1 MKLYEYIETYIKNKE
16 NTNLK
21 IIYQYFDSLII
32 FLNKIK
38 NNNSNIFNYDKEL
51 KTQDFINAVH
61 LEYNNFYTEFIKFLN
76 FTGKFDDLNNNLM
89 LNLNNYLINNLNFK
103 EKEEIYNQ
111 YIYNSNVETLN
122 KNLNSTIAIGDIH
135 GDFLTIL
142 NILSDF
148 DNLTDIKNIILLG
161 DIFDCFNNGVN
172 ICYQDLKEVNY
183 DKTYEIIS
191 FASFFQI
198 ILMFG
203 LFYLMFYKNI
213 KIYWVLGNH
222 DINYGFLYFYSLIFY
237 LYELDHFYNH
247 INKEN
252 GERIEDENINLIIST
267 NIKYN
272 DYYFVHEPDKKV
284 LKNDYVYLTIY
295 KCMIFLFK
303 FQNIQCQKQFIKLY
317 DIYNQNKDKKDTI
330 KYKKLNSYLNPI
342 IPEINKIEDFH
353 YNFEINYDE
362 TKKNILFLMNY
373 FTMLKQATKDQKT
386 TDKIYYFH
394 ILAYTDNKTDEIEYL
409 DIKIMHKFEFS
420 LDNFNFLF
428 ILSENDKIIKDIK
441 EDEELKYIN
450 ISSSLNNVIVP
461 SDNLEIQF
469 IKLMKI
475 MNDDNYKNKIFNDK
489 KIKFDFKNLDDFIN
503 NFCLNC
509 KGEYFKTTFKKIPY
523 NPKIDANK
531 LIIYICNYIE
541 QCSNEKTKTNKE
553 NKKLNK
559 MEYSMLTNLFIKE
572 KNKKDYELLKPY
584 LCFIYGNHEIYN
596 NRENIIYNV
605 KNQIFNF
612 INLKPLIYGHLNN
625 ITHTHKIINLSQY
638 LLFPGEIKNYDYKTF
653 IDIIIKQL
661 LNFEIL
667 DLKNKC
673 LDNTT
678 SYFKINEAKK
688 SYIDIMKKNLLSCEY
703 RNKEDIIKLKER
715 IKEIHKS
722 KTMTNKDYNTIFN
735 IFDSYDIYYFYDT
748 KLKKQY
754 INHNNNML
762 KYWMSTI
769 IKIEFINS
777 RDIIFY

>member
-1 MKLYEYIETYIKNKE
+1 
-16 NTNLK
+16 
-21 IIYQYFDSLII
+21 
-32 FLNKIK
+32 
-38 NNNSNIFNYDKEL
+38 
-51 KTQDFINAVH
+51 
-61 LEYNNFYTEFIKFLN
+61 
-76 FTGKFDDLNNNLM
+76 M
-89 LNLNNYLINNLNFK
+89 L
-103 EKEEIYNQ
+103 
-111 YIYNSNVETLN
+111 
-122 KNLNSTIAIGDIH
+122 
-135 GDFLTIL
+135 
-142 NILSDF
+142 
-148 DNLTDIKNIILLG
+148 
-161 DIFDCFNNGVN
+161 
-172 ICYQDLKEVNY
+172 
-183 DKTYEIIS
+183 
-191 FASFFQI
+191 
-198 ILMFG
+198 
-203 LFYLMFYKNI
+203 
-213 KIYWVLGNH
+213 
-222 DINYGFLYFYSLIFY
+222 LYFHSLIFY
-237 LYELDHFYNH
+237 LYGLDHFYNH
-247 INKEN
+247 INKIN
-252 GERIEDENINLIIST
+252 GEIINDENINLIIST

-330 KYKKLNSYLNPI
+330 KHKKLNSYLNPI
-342 IPEINKIEDFH
+342 MPEINKINDFH

-394 ILAYTDNKTDEIEYL
+394 ILAYTDNKIDEIEYL

-461 SDNLEIQF
+461 FDNLETQF
-469 IKLMKI
+469 NKLMKI

-489 KIKFDFKNLDDFIN
+489 KIKFDFRNLDDFIN

-509 KGEYFKTTFKKIPY
+509 KGEYFKGSFTSKTFNIKIINKTKIINFIYKKINQY
-523 NPKIDANK
+523 
-531 LIIYICNYIE
+531 
-541 QCSNEKTKTNKE
+541 SNEKTKTNKE

-559 MEYSMLTNLFIKE
+559 LEYSLLTNLFIEE

-584 LCFIYGNHEIYN
+584 LCFICGNQEIYKN
-596 NRENIIYNV
+596 KKEEIYSI
-605 KNQIFNF
+605 KNQEIKFNK
-612 INLKPLIYGHLNN
+612 LKPLIYGHLNN
-625 ITHTHKIINLSQY
+625 ITYINQKINLSQY
-638 LLFPGEIKNYDYKTF
+638 LIFPDEIKNYDYCEFNEKIKF
-653 IDIIIKQL
+653 LLNSNIIK
-661 LNFEIL
+661 
-667 DLKNKC
+667 DDDYC

-678 SYFKINEAKK
+678 SYFKINESKK
-688 SYIDIMKKNLLSCEY
+688 SYINMMKKNLLSCEY

-715 IKEIHKS
+715 IKEIRKS

-735 IFDSYDIYYFYDT
+735 IFDSYDIYYFYNT

-762 KYWMSTI
+762 KYWVSTI

-777 RDIIFY
+777 KDIIFY

>member
-1 MKLYEYIETYIKNKE
+1 MKLYEYIETYFKNKE

-51 KTQDFINAVH
+51 KTPDFINTVH
-61 LEYNNFYTEFIKFLN
+61 LEYNNFYIDFIKFLN

-103 EKEEIYNQ
+103 EKEEIYNRF
-111 YIYNSNVETLN
+111 IYNSNVETLN

-148 DNLTDIKNIILLG
+148 DDLTDIKNIILLG

-191 FASFFQI
+191 FASFCQI

-213 KIYWVLGNH
+213 KIYWALGNH
-222 DINYGFLYFYSLIFY
+222 DINYGFLYFHSLIFY
-237 LYELDHFYNH
+237 LYGLDHFYNH

-252 GERIEDENINLIIST
+252 GKIIKDENINLIIST

-272 DYYFVHEPDKKV
+272 DYYFVHEPDKKI
-284 LKNDYVYLTIY
+284 LKNEYVYSTIY
-295 KCMIFLFK
+295 KCIIFLFK

-330 KYKKLNSYLNPI
+330 KHKKLNSYLNPI
-342 IPEINKIEDFH
+342 MPEINKINDFH

-394 ILAYTDNKTDEIEYL
+394 ILAYTDNKIDEIEYL
-409 DIKIMHKFEFS
+409 DIKIIHKFEFS
-420 LDNFNFLF
+420 LNNFNFLF
-428 ILSENDKIIKDIK
+428 ILSENDKIFKDIK
-441 EDEELKYIN
+441 EDNELKYIN

-461 SDNLEIQF
+461 FDNLETQF
-469 IKLMKI
+469 NKLMKI

-489 KIKFDFKNLDDFIN
+489 K
-503 NFCLNC
+503 
-509 KGEYFKTTFKKIPY
+509 
-523 NPKIDANK
+523 
-531 LIIYICNYIE
+531 
-541 QCSNEKTKTNKE
+541 
-553 NKKLNK
+553 
-559 MEYSMLTNLFIKE
+559 
-572 KNKKDYELLKPY
+572 
-584 LCFIYGNHEIYN
+584 
-596 NRENIIYNV
+596 
-605 KNQIFNF
+605 
-612 INLKPLIYGHLNN
+612 
-625 ITHTHKIINLSQY
+625 
-638 LLFPGEIKNYDYKTF
+638 
-653 IDIIIKQL
+653 
-661 LNFEIL
+661 
-667 DLKNKC
+667 
-673 LDNTT
+673 
-678 SYFKINEAKK
+678 
-688 SYIDIMKKNLLSCEY
+688 
-703 RNKEDIIKLKER
+703 
-715 IKEIHKS
+715 
-722 KTMTNKDYNTIFN
+722 
-735 IFDSYDIYYFYDT
+735 
-748 KLKKQY
+748 
-754 INHNNNML
+754 
-762 KYWMSTI
+762 
-769 IKIEFINS
+769 
-777 RDIIFY
+777 